1 MSFFTYIIYSDSK
14 DKYYVGYTQDIE
26 TRLAKHN
33 NGATRSTRPGRPW
46 ILVYSEKYTEKSAAI
61 KLEIGIKKMKSRIY
75 IEQLIRKTQNG

>member
-14 DKYYVGYTQDIE
+14 NKYYVGYTQDIE
-26 TRLAKHN
+26 IRVAKHN

-61 KLEIGIKKMKSRIY
+61 KREIEIKKMKSRKY
-75 IEQLIRKTQNG
+75 IEQLIGKIKNG